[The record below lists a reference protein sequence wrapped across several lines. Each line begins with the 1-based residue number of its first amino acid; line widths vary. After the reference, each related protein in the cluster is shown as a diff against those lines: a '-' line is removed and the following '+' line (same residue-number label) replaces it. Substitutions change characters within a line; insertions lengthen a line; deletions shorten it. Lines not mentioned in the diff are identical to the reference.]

1 MSRNHLDTTSTPES
15 EVMEGDGVSLLVAAA
30 DSSEDALCE
39 TSATASGVRNSELE
53 WRGWR
58 GDRPS

>member
-30 DSSEDALCE
+30 DSREDALCE

-53 WRGWR
+53 WRG
-58 GDRPS
+58 